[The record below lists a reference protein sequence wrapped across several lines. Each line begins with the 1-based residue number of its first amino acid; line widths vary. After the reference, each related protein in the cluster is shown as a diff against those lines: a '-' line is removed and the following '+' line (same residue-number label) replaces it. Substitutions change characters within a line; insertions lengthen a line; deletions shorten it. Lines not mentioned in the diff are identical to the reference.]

1 MNSNNVLI
9 ICYSFPPN
17 PGIGGR
23 RWAKFSKYL
32 SEFGTDVFVLTSENA
47 FSFNSEWTK
56 DVEYC
61 NIKRLPCRYP
71 KALITFPKSFFGRIN
86 YKISKFFVQLFS
98 KGNYYDKALFWEN
111 QLLSESKKII
121 EFNNIKNVIV
131 SGTPFHLMHHSIKLK
146 DWNSNLNLIVDFRDL
161 WTDDVSMSALSSM
174 SQRRLNVESKM
185 ELEVLNKA
193 DCVITVSDFMT
204 KKLQQKA
211 NVKKAITII
220 NGFDEHDFGS
230 VNNTNNSDDFFNF
243 VFTGSLYKN
252 IDSVFTPF
260 CEAVQ
265 KIKINEPDLYGKL
278 NFNFYG
284 TSDVSNIELVKK
296 MNLDCIH
303 FHDSISLNHVFEK
316 ISRADYCMLFLN
328 DTYSFSLST
337 KFCEYIGLRK
347 SIVLFSKEGDASSF
361 ITSNKLGFWINPNNV
376 YEDLVRLLKTKDK
389 ILVDQNFELNRDKY
403 SLKNITKEL
412 IESVLI

>member
-1 MNSNNVLI
+1 LKKQVLI
-9 ICYSFPPN
+9 ISFVFPPY

-32 SEFGTDVFVLTSENA
+32 TELETEVFVLASENP
-47 FSFNSEWTK
+47 FSTKSEWTK
-56 DVEYC
+56 DIENSNV
-61 NIKRLPCRYP
+61 KRLPLKYP
-71 KALITFPKSFFGRIN
+71 KALITFPKSFSGRIN

-98 KGNYYDKALFWEN
+98 KGNYYDKALFWQN
-111 QLLSESKKII
+111 QLLNEAKKII
-121 EFNNIKNVIV
+121 ELHDIKNVVI
-131 SGTPFHLMHHSIKLK
+131 SGAPFHLMHHSLTLK

-211 NVKKAITII
+211 NVRKAITII

-230 VNNTNNSDDFFNF
+230 VKNTNNSDDFFNF

-361 ITSNKLGFWINPNNV
+361 ITSNKLGFWINPHNM
-376 YEDLVRLLKTKDK
+376 YEDLVRLLKTKDT
-389 ILVDQNFELNRDKY
+389 IFIDQNFELNREKY

>member
-1 MNSNNVLI
+1 MKKQVLI
-9 ICYSFPPN
+9 ISFVFPPY

-32 SEFGTDVFVLTSENA
+32 TELETEVFVLASENP
-47 FSFNSEWTK
+47 FSTKSEWTK
-56 DVEYC
+56 DIENSNV
-61 NIKRLPCRYP
+61 KRLPLKYP
-71 KALITFPKSFFGRIN
+71 KALITFPKSFSGRIN

-98 KGNYYDKALFWEN
+98 KGNYYDKALFWQN
-111 QLLSESKKII
+111 QLLNEAKKII
-121 EFNNIKNVIV
+121 ELHDIKNVVI
-131 SGTPFHLMHHSIKLK
+131 SGAPFHLMHHSLTLK

-211 NVKKAITII
+211 NVRKAITII

-230 VNNTNNSDDFFNF
+230 VKNTNNSDDFFNF

-361 ITSNKLGFWINPNNV
+361 ITSNKLGFWINPHNM
-376 YEDLVRLLKTKDK
+376 YEDLVRLLKTKDT
-389 ILVDQNFELNRDKY
+389 IFIDQNFELNREKY

>member
-1 MNSNNVLI
+1 MKKQVLI
-9 ICYSFPPN
+9 ISFVFPPY

-32 SEFGTDVFVLTSENA
+32 TELETEVFVLASENP
-47 FSFNSEWTK
+47 FSTKSEWTK
-56 DVEYC
+56 DIENSNV
-61 NIKRLPCRYP
+61 KRLPLKYP
-71 KALITFPKSFFGRIN
+71 KALITFPKSFSGRIN

-98 KGNYYDKALFWEN
+98 KGNYYDKALFWQN
-111 QLLSESKKII
+111 QLLNEAKKII
-121 EFNNIKNVIV
+121 ELHDIKNVVI
-131 SGTPFHLMHHSIKLK
+131 SGAPFHLMHHGLTLK

-174 SQRRLNVESKM
+174 SQRRLKVESKM

-211 NVKKAITII
+211 NVRKAITII

-230 VNNTNNSDDFFNF
+230 VKNTNNSDDFFNF

-361 ITSNKLGFWINPNNV
+361 ITSNKLGFWINPHNM
-376 YEDLVRLLKTKDK
+376 YEDLVRLLKTKDT
-389 ILVDQNFELNRDKY
+389 ISIDQNFELNREKY